1 MLVGT
6 LPVTVTVR
14 WFVAAWAGASS
25 RGEAGTGAS
34 VGVGDGDAGIT
45 APAIP
50 ETAPPTVETIRGSAP
65 ITVSRTTATSART
78 DTPSAAFTAMGRPLG
93 ASEPRGG
100 ETRWTAGRRG
110 TGAAGR
116 GRPEE
121 GGRGRTWLG
130 RPRRGRSGERRVG
143 KEGRSRWSA

>member
-25 RGEAGTGAS
+25 TGEAGTGAS
-34 VGVGDGDAGIT
+34 VGVGEGDAGIT

-65 ITVSRTTATSART
+65 ITVRRTTATSATT
-78 DTPSAAFTAMGRPLG
+78 DTPSAAFTATGRPWG

-100 ETRWTAGRRG
+100 EGRARRVRRR
-110 TGAAGR
+110 ASR
-116 GRPEE
+116 GRPPD
-121 GGRGRTWLG
+121 GDG
-130 RPRRGRSGERRVG
+130 
-143 KEGRSRWSA
+143 